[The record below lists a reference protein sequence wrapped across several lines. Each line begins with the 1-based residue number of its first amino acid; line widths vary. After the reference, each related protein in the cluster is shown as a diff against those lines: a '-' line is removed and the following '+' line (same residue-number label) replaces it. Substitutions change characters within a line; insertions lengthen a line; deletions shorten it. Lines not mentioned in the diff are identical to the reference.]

1 MTNKKRRI
9 IAEESIV
16 TDTAIRSD
24 YSLIQVTLT
33 LAVESFVCDQHSDR
47 VDEAAIEDVLE
58 RFQPLVMDDTVIG
71 NQIVVLHS
79 DFVPLR
85 LVKKVRP

>member
-1 MTNKKRRI
+1 MTKKKKQIGRVT
-9 IAEESIV
+9 A
-16 TDTAIRSD
+16 TDTIRSD

-33 LAVESFVCDQHSDR
+33 LAVESFVCDQHSDL

-58 RFQPLVMDDTVIG
+58 RFQPLVMDGTIIG
-71 NQIVVLHS
+71 NQVIVLHS

-85 LVKKVRP
+85 LVKKVQP

>member
-1 MTNKKRRI
+1 MTNKKRRF

-33 LAVESFVCDQHSDR
+33 LAVESFCCDEHSDR

-58 RFQPLVMDDTVIG
+58 RFEPLVMDGTTIG
-71 NQIVVLHS
+71 NQVVVLHS

-85 LVKKVRP
+85 LVKKVQP

>member
-1 MTNKKRRI
+1 MTKKKQVGRVT
-9 IAEESIV
+9 A
-16 TDTAIRSD
+16 TDTIRSD

-47 VDEAAIEDVLE
+47 VDEAAIEEVLE
-58 RFQPLVMDDTVIG
+58 RFQPLVMESTIIG
-71 NQIVVLHS
+71 NQVIVLHS

-85 LVKKVRP
+85 LVKKVQP